1 MEKAILLVLIICVW
15 EAQGRTMHME
25 KKLNTLGDVRMAD
38 LKSFG
43 ELEKIRGKR
52 EAFIRKIRCKRQGGR
67 PGCGRRG

>member
-1 MEKAILLVLIICVW
+1 M
-15 EAQGRTMHME
+15 Q

-38 LKSFG
+38 SKSLG

-52 EAFIRKIRCKRQGGR
+52 EAFIRKIRCKRQIGT